1 MKIDLYVK
9 IVLTIIA
16 IGVFIPMLANPPI
29 IYKASAF
36 GNNGMIVADD
46 GYVYH
51 LYGDKIRTCYVS
63 KGNSTKCGSWSN

>member
-1 MKIDLYVK
+1 
-9 IVLTIIA
+9 
-16 IGVFIPMLANPPI
+16 MLANPPI

-63 KGNSTKCGSWSN
+63 KGTSTKCGSWSN